1 MPESTIVSKKNAAPL
16 AKKTEELVYYDV
28 DYDNPYAIAFL
39 AAKTPTQEA
48 APPAL
53 PDDWEE
59 EGGTVNGD
67 FLEVKKPATSALP
80 DDWEEEGGV
89 VNGDFLE
96 VKKPATSALPDDW
109 EEEGG
114 VVNGD
119 FLEVKK
125 PAPTAEKPK
134 QEDDDDED
142 EEEAVVEDET
152 GEVAEVVAEEGDD
165 DDEFADAELDSAS
178 IRKIATKVSEEFTKL
193 SEFPGF
199 KTWANGKLPQQFR
212 GIGNLWA
219 SDPITWPKEKCVKA
233 AKSLKEAI
241 LPIRIIGNSVL
252 RNEYSENLGKV
263 LAELCNTL
271 TRFYNL
277 TTNKS
282 EGERP
287 SLQGESSGGETPKFV
302 SLDETGKQFEQPSG
316 EDWQSI
322 DNIFI
327 PSIDSEIDS
336 LNKTYDDINARIE
349 KLKADDKTESENKQ
363 KSTALSFDSTE
374 ANTDIVNELAHHGL
388 VSKGDWKY
396 DTLNIFLRL
405 GDLQHLIANTEKFVS
420 EASKDLF
427 SGQIGEVLNNKGL
440 VTEEGQLENPLAI
453 FKNAKS
459 IFRERKTNVKA
470 MKEQK
475 DWFRTLSS
483 ILKNAKSELAKYEK
497 DDGVINLQKII
508 ANSGNNFKPN
518 ADEVAPFIGRMDGI
532 VTPILRYI
540 IVACNQGGMD
550 KFKDYKEF
558 KTYDVYKD
566 KLPVLTNYSLGDL
579 TKQFI
584 EYIHDPASAGIDASE
599 FEDKTTMDQT
609 ELYAYYKQKEKRLAA
624 QKASKEHK
632 RKELINLLMMTKS
645 LKDTETLA
653 IEKELIKNK
662 TSATGNFDKTNATDS
677 DVWGDGNRDMTDSM
691 PEEEKQGSDLE
702 EANSNYRTALRLV
715 GIIAIRNHLP
725 TYKYD
730 RGTKAL
736 NLMEKLKHG
745 SLNQRESNIKS
756 VFKFIEDFTSEGNI
770 KQLENAPANIETEL
784 LKALKTY
791 AKGREKPP
799 SFDAVADKYVEGLI
813 AGSSYYLKGDS
824 EKDFISQFSKLRPKS
839 HTEQQQQHR

>member
-48 APPAL
+48 APP
-53 PDDWEE
+53 
-59 EGGTVNGD
+59 
-67 FLEVKKPATSALP
+67 
-80 DDWEEEGGV
+80 
-89 VNGDFLE
+89 
-96 VKKPATSALPDDW
+96 ALPDDW

-165 DDEFADAELDSAS
+165 DDKFVDAELDSAS

-302 SLDETGKQFEQPSG
+302 SLDETGKQFEQPSS

-420 EASKDLF
+420 EAGSIPSK
-427 SGQIGEVLNNKGL
+427 VC
-440 VTEEGQLENPLAI
+440 
-453 FKNAKS
+453 
-459 IFRERKTNVKA
+459 
-470 MKEQK
+470 
-475 DWFRTLSS
+475 
-483 ILKNAKSELAKYEK
+483 
-497 DDGVINLQKII
+497 II
-508 ANSGNNFKPN
+508 
-518 ADEVAPFIGRMDGI
+518 
-532 VTPILRYI
+532 
-540 IVACNQGGMD
+540 
-550 KFKDYKEF
+550 
-558 KTYDVYKD
+558 
-566 KLPVLTNYSLGDL
+566 
-579 TKQFI
+579 
-584 EYIHDPASAGIDASE
+584 
-599 FEDKTTMDQT
+599 
-609 ELYAYYKQKEKRLAA
+609 
-624 QKASKEHK
+624 
-632 RKELINLLMMTKS
+632 
-645 LKDTETLA
+645 
-653 IEKELIKNK
+653 
-662 TSATGNFDKTNATDS
+662 
-677 DVWGDGNRDMTDSM
+677 
-691 PEEEKQGSDLE
+691 
-702 EANSNYRTALRLV
+702 
-715 GIIAIRNHLP
+715 
-725 TYKYD
+725 
-730 RGTKAL
+730 
-736 NLMEKLKHG
+736 
-745 SLNQRESNIKS
+745 
-756 VFKFIEDFTSEGNI
+756 
-770 KQLENAPANIETEL
+770 
-784 LKALKTY
+784 
-791 AKGREKPP
+791 
-799 SFDAVADKYVEGLI
+799 
-813 AGSSYYLKGDS
+813 
-824 EKDFISQFSKLRPKS
+824 
-839 HTEQQQQHR
+839 

>member
-125 PAPTAEKPK
+125 PAPTAEKP
-134 QEDDDDED
+134 
-142 EEEAVVEDET
+142 VVEDET

-165 DDEFADAELDSAS
+165 DDKFADAELDSAS

-282 EGERP
+282 EGDRP

-302 SLDETGKQFEQPSG
+302 SLDETGKQFEQPSS

-363 KSTALSFDSTE
+363 KSTA
-374 ANTDIVNELAHHGL
+374 I
-388 VSKGDWKY
+388 
-396 DTLNIFLRL
+396 
-405 GDLQHLIANTEKFVS
+405 
-420 EASKDLF
+420 
-427 SGQIGEVLNNKGL
+427 
-440 VTEEGQLENPLAI
+440 
-453 FKNAKS
+453 
-459 IFRERKTNVKA
+459 
-470 MKEQK
+470 
-475 DWFRTLSS
+475 
-483 ILKNAKSELAKYEK
+483 
-497 DDGVINLQKII
+497 
-508 ANSGNNFKPN
+508 
-518 ADEVAPFIGRMDGI
+518 
-532 VTPILRYI
+532 
-540 IVACNQGGMD
+540 
-550 KFKDYKEF
+550 
-558 KTYDVYKD
+558 
-566 KLPVLTNYSLGDL
+566 
-579 TKQFI
+579 TKR
-584 EYIHDPASAGIDASE
+584 P
-599 FEDKTTMDQT
+599 
-609 ELYAYYKQKEKRLAA
+609 
-624 QKASKEHK
+624 
-632 RKELINLLMMTKS
+632 
-645 LKDTETLA
+645 
-653 IEKELIKNK
+653 
-662 TSATGNFDKTNATDS
+662 
-677 DVWGDGNRDMTDSM
+677 
-691 PEEEKQGSDLE
+691 GS
-702 EANSNYRTALRLV
+702 
-715 GIIAIRNHLP
+715 
-725 TYKYD
+725 
-730 RGTKAL
+730 
-736 NLMEKLKHG
+736 
-745 SLNQRESNIKS
+745 
-756 VFKFIEDFTSEGNI
+756 
-770 KQLENAPANIETEL
+770 
-784 LKALKTY
+784 
-791 AKGREKPP
+791 
-799 SFDAVADKYVEGLI
+799 
-813 AGSSYYLKGDS
+813 
-824 EKDFISQFSKLRPKS
+824 
-839 HTEQQQQHR
+839 

>member
-67 FLEVKKPATSALP
+67 FLEVKKPA
-80 DDWEEEGGV
+80 
-89 VNGDFLE
+89 
-96 VKKPATSALPDDW
+96 
-109 EEEGG
+109 
-114 VVNGD
+114 
-119 FLEVKK
+119 
-125 PAPTAEKPK
+125 PTAEKPK

-142 EEEAVVEDET
+142 EEEAVVEDGTGKVAVVEDET

-165 DDEFADAELDSAS
+165 DDKFADAELDSAS

-199 KTWANGKLPQQFR
+199 KTWANGKLPQQF
-212 GIGNLWA
+212 GMIGNLWA

-302 SLDETGKQFEQPSG
+302 SLDETGKQFEQPSS

-420 EASKDLF
+420 EASKDLL

-540 IVACNQGGMD
+540 IVACNQGGMN
-550 KFKDYKEF
+550 KDR
-558 KTYDVYKD
+558 
-566 KLPVLTNYSLGDL
+566 LPVLTNYSLSDL

-662 TSATGNFDKTNATDS
+662 TSATGKFTPGNATDS
-677 DVWGDGNRDMTDSM
+677 DLESDRGHDLTDSM

-715 GIIAIRNHLP
+715 GIMAIRNHLP

-736 NLMEKLKHG
+736 NLMEKLEHG

-813 AGSSYYLKGDS
+813 TGSSYYLKGDS

-839 HTEQQQQHR
+839 QTEQQQAPAKAKSKK